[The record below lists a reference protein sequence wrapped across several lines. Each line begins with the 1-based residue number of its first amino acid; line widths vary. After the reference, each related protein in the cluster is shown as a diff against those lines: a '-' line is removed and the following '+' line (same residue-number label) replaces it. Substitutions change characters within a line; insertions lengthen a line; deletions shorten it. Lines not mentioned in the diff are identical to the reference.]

1 MNRRKIS
8 ALLLSCTLAINISS
22 FSEIVLAD
30 ENKGEE
36 IHKESHKKSNCIAG
50 DYHEV
55 NNGSA
60 KNTENTPVIN
70 GIKVNKQLIDI
81 NYSQGVT
88 INPKYIVIHDTD
100 NRQAGANA
108 MANRNYFANHPNAKA
123 SAHYIIDEGNI
134 IQALEDTWKGWH
146 VGDGNNPNIN
156 NSTTIAIELCVNEGN
171 DFDKTLENG
180 IELTKY
186 LMNKYNIPAENVVMH
201 RDASGKTCSRMM
213 IEDRPSLWPY
223 FKDRISGG
231 DGSLED
237 DGLKPKMQG
246 KVTNASVLN
255 VRESPST
262 SGRIVRKL
270 NRNQVVGIYEEL
282 NVWYKI
288 DYIDGVK
295 KKYGYVSKDY
305 ISIINE
311 NPNDEEKPVE
321 PEKPSVS
328 VNKQGIV
335 KVNSALNMRSG
346 PGSNYGVIGTLR
358 NNDKVEIIKEVDGWY
373 EIKFNGKVGY
383 VSSQYIKIVD
393 NESSEEKPVEPE
405 KPSVSIN
412 KQGIVKVNS
421 ALNMRSGPGS
431 NYGVIGTLRNND
443 KVEIIKEVDGWYE
456 IKFNGKV
463 GYVSSQY
470 IKIVDNESSEEKP
483 VEPEKPSVS
492 INKQGV
498 VKVNSA
504 LNMRSGPGGNYGVI
518 GTLRNNDK
526 VEIIKEVDGWYEIK
540 FNGKV
545 GYVSKSYITI
555 VNEGANNG
563 TESVIK
569 EGTVY
574 GVSTNLN
581 VRTGPG
587 TSYQVVGYLLSGDK
601 VKILGEENGWYKIQ
615 FNASTGTKNGYVSKD
630 YIKV

>member
-8 ALLLSCTLAINISS
+8 ALLLSCTLAMNISS
-22 FSEIVLAD
+22 FNEIVLAD

-36 IHKESHKKSNCIAG
+36 VQKESHNESNCIAG

-55 NNGSA
+55 NNGNA

-156 NSTTIAIELCVNEGN
+156 NSTTIAIELCVNKEN

-201 RDASGKTCSRMM
+201 RDASGKTCSRMV

-223 FKDRISGG
+223 FKERISGG

-262 SGRIVRKL
+262 SGRIVHKL

-282 NVWYKI
+282 NGWYKI

-311 NPNDEEKPVE
+311 NPEDEETNGDIE
-321 PEKPSVS
+321 IEKPSVS
-328 VNKQGIV
+328 ANKKGIVKVNSALNMRSGPGSNYGVIGTLCNNDEVEIIKEVDGWYEIKFNGKSGYVSSQYIKVVDNESNEEKPSVSLNKQGVV

-383 VSSQYIKIVD
+383 
-393 NESSEEKPVEPE
+393 
-405 KPSVSIN
+405 
-412 KQGIVKVNS
+412 
-421 ALNMRSGPGS
+421 A
-431 NYGVIGTLRNND
+431 
-443 KVEIIKEVDGWYE
+443 
-456 IKFNGKV
+456 
-463 GYVSSQY
+463 
-470 IKIVDNESSEEKP
+470 
-483 VEPEKPSVS
+483 
-492 INKQGV
+492 
-498 VKVNSA
+498 
-504 LNMRSGPGGNYGVI
+504 
-518 GTLRNNDK
+518 
-526 VEIIKEVDGWYEIK
+526 
-540 FNGKV
+540 
-545 GYVSKSYITI
+545 SKSYITI
-555 VNEGANNG
+555 VNEGSNNG
-563 TESVIK
+563 TESEIK

-587 TSYQVVGYLLSGDK
+587 TSYQVIGYLLSGDK
-601 VKILGEENGWYKIQ
+601 VKILGEENGWYKVQ

>member
-1 MNRRKIS
+1 MNRRKIR
-8 ALLLSCTLAINISS
+8 ALLMSCVLVTNISS

-30 ENKGEE
+30 ENKGGEVQ
-36 IHKESHKKSNCIAG
+36 KESHKESNCIAG

-55 NNGSA
+55 NNGNA

-156 NSTTIAIELCVNEGN
+156 NSTTIAIELCVNKGN

-262 SGRIVRKL
+262 SGRIVHKL

-282 NVWYKI
+282 NGWYKI

-311 NPNDEEKPVE
+311 NPEDEETNGDIE
-321 PEKPSVS
+321 IEKPSVS
-328 VNKQGIV
+328 ANKKGIVKVNSALNMRSGPGSNYGVIGTLRNNDEVEIIKEVDGWYEIKFNGKSGYVSSQYIKVVDNESNEEKPSVSLNKQGVV

-383 VSSQYIKIVD
+383 
-393 NESSEEKPVEPE
+393 
-405 KPSVSIN
+405 
-412 KQGIVKVNS
+412 
-421 ALNMRSGPGS
+421 A
-431 NYGVIGTLRNND
+431 
-443 KVEIIKEVDGWYE
+443 
-456 IKFNGKV
+456 
-463 GYVSSQY
+463 
-470 IKIVDNESSEEKP
+470 
-483 VEPEKPSVS
+483 
-492 INKQGV
+492 
-498 VKVNSA
+498 
-504 LNMRSGPGGNYGVI
+504 
-518 GTLRNNDK
+518 
-526 VEIIKEVDGWYEIK
+526 
-540 FNGKV
+540 
-545 GYVSKSYITI
+545 SKSYITI
-555 VNEGANNG
+555 VNEGSNNG
-563 TESVIK
+563 TESEIK

-587 TSYQVVGYLLSGDK
+587 TSYQVIGYLLSGDK
-601 VKILGEENGWYKIQ
+601 VKILGEENGWYKVQ

>member
-237 DGLKPKMQG
+237 DGLNPKMQG

-262 SGRIVRKL
+262 SGRIVHKL

-282 NVWYKI
+282 NGWYKI

-328 VNKQGIV
+328 VNKQGVV

-405 KPSVSIN
+405 KPSVSVN

-456 IKFNGKV
+456 I
-463 GYVSSQY
+463 
-470 IKIVDNESSEEKP
+470 
-483 VEPEKPSVS
+483 
-492 INKQGV
+492 
-498 VKVNSA
+498 
-504 LNMRSGPGGNYGVI
+504 R
-518 GTLRNNDK
+518 
-526 VEIIKEVDGWYEIK
+526 

-555 VNEGANNG
+555 VNEEANNG